1 MDLCSSRVSIVNFIV
16 GVIMERRNIIIAI
29 VAVIVLIAL
38 AGAYLQLNNSGEKKT
53 STLLLGD
60 RAAIEAPETTNYTQD
75 SDKDGIFTY
84 VDTVNEINIT
94 CCSNSSTDDG
104 FKKMKSL
111 KNSIEVGAKNIN
123 ENNAFIYFKDGIYSA
138 FIKNVD
144 TKNTILIQSPNKNT
158 LLQCLSTIKYID
170 GKSSFKIDKSSTNVV
185 NVTKTTETAVAKS
198 NPTKSS
204 STTSSSSSG
213 GSYSGSSISDAYGSS
228 GSSYA
233 KKSSSSSTRSSSSS
247 GGGYSGSSISDAY
260 G

>member
-1 MDLCSSRVSIVNFIV
+1 
-16 GVIMERRNIIIAI
+16 MERRNIIIAI

-138 FIKNVD
+138 FIKNID

-204 STTSSSSSG
+204 SYTSSSSSSG
-213 GSYSGSSISDAYGSS
+213 GGSSYSGSSISDAYGS
-228 GSSYA
+228 GSSYS